1 MLVEY
6 IRGVVN
12 MGVIGIENEIC
23 CICIYIWLDVVGRE
37 KLCWL
42 KMNKYKFYLK
52 GVFLNLGKKLEK
64 V

>member
-12 MGVIGIENEIC
+12 MGVIGIENKIC
-23 CICIYIWLDVVGRE
+23 FICIYIW
-37 KLCWL
+37 
-42 KMNKYKFYLK
+42 MNKYKFYLK